1 MGTAVERGAEL
12 RRAVA
17 AALRSRPTVG
27 RKKIARNTI
36 FGYFKC
42 IYIWAG
48 QASGTEQ
55 ELARSS
61 HWLEL
66 VTEIFGGRLLAEICT
81 ADTLGLTELEKRVK
95 QWIKMIF
102 VMTFI
107 EMFEN
112 TSKTLRLMCSP

>member
-1 MGTAVERGAEL
+1 MERGPEL
-12 RRAVA
+12 GRAAA

-55 ELARSS
+55 ELARPS
-61 HWLEL
+61 HWPEL

-81 ADTLGLTELEKRVK
+81 ADTLRLTELEMRVK
-95 QWIKMIF
+95 QRTKMIF
-102 VMTFI
+102 VMTFF
-107 EMFEN
+107 EMFEDR
-112 TSKTLRLMCSP
+112 SKSL